1 MSVATSQLHLIMLKE
16 MSFDLSY
23 RLRLAEDLFCEAA
36 TAVMAANT
44 FDDFTWKQQASQ
56 KVHDYAQT
64 LFVIHD
70 DLIRIHDTQPIIFPR
85 EPAEWVWEQPQ
96 PTAILTAFLERMQAV
111 AEAMDA
117 ILCKRLDAL
126 TKEEQP

>member
-70 DLIRIHDTQPIIFPR
+70 DLIRIHDTQPIIFPGNR
-85 EPAEWVWEQPQ
+85 LIGSGNNRSPPPSSPPSLNA
-96 PTAILTAFLERMQAV
+96 
-111 AEAMDA
+111 
-117 ILCKRLDAL
+117 CKQSPKRWTLSFASGW
-126 TKEEQP
+126 TP